1 MVLFILTPVC
11 FGGIETTE
19 QQKTGKH
26 HYPRTPTAETDRERP
41 QLRSGEL
48 QKLMERIRSTEPHF
62 VRCIKPNQKNVAGSF
77 ERKSVVQ
84 QLQYQG
90 VLQAIEVSRVGF
102 PVRLKHRQ
110 AVTSIF

>member
-1 MVLFILTPVC
+1 MFILTPVC

-19 QQKTGKH
+19 QQKTGVTSSLFVQLIPEH
-26 HYPRTPTAETDRERP
+26 QRP
-41 QLRSGEL
+41 QHRSGEL

-110 AVTSIF
+110 AVASIF

>member
-1 MVLFILTPVC
+1 M
-11 FGGIETTE
+11 
-19 QQKTGKH
+19 
-26 HYPRTPTAETDRERP
+26 AETDRERP